1 MYQSKILNPELAVLL
16 ARFRHT
22 NTIVITDLGFPY
34 WPQVPTVDISLTKDI
49 PSVRDVL
56 RALEGQLMIGHAW
69 MAEEFWQHHEKSV
82 AAEYSQLLGGLEIN
96 YEAHDTFK
104 KRVPQCIGLI
114 RTGDSTAYGNIILE
128 SA

>member
-1 MYQSKILNPELAVLL
+1 MYTSPILNPELASLL

-22 NTIVITDLGFPY
+22 NCIVITDLGFPF

-56 RALEGQLMIGHAW
+56 RALEGRLMLGKAW
-69 MAEEFWQHHEKSV
+69 MAKEFWDYHDDSL
-82 AAEYSQLLGGLEIN
+82 AAEYRQLLGGMEIQ
-96 YEAHDTFK
+96 YEAHDDFK
-104 KRVPQCIGLI
+104 KRVPDCIGLI
-114 RTGDSTAYGNIILE
+114 RTGDSTAYGNLIIE